1 MTNEERLLKN
11 AQISQTK
18 KDTIGRH
25 HSMLCRTYTCKIH
38 EQSLSKRNKELIER
52 MFIEAKWLKNYILGW
67 SGFLSEDEE
76 YKKSH
81 NIFKFDAQNLKSL
94 THKDKDMND
103 IEVELTLHSMIKAQ
117 IKSDICSNIKTI
129 HTLKQKGL
137 QKNGGAIKFVKE
149 VNYIPLKKYGF
160 THKIISSKRVTLPGL
175 GRKGIIVNGLNQF
188 INIPE
193 IEICN
198 ARLIRRANG
207 LFIQFVTY
215 QSKNKS
221 IKETNRKT
229 LGIDFGC
236 STSFT
241 TSEGEK
247 IDVKIQESERLKKA
261 MTRMNRRM
269 KKGSKNWQR
278 QLKIV
283 QKEYQK
289 QTNRKNDITNK
300 IISKLKEYETIVIQD
315 EQLKNWHKNG
325 HGKAVQ
331 HSVLGRVKSKL
342 KNLDN
347 VVILNRNVPTTKMC
361 TKCGVWHEELRVW
374 DRQFVCDCGVNMD
387 RDVHAAQNM
396 VWFYEN
402 KVGVGRPKFKRV
414 EIKAL
419 CDEALGII
427 TQPQLKK
434 HEDATSLV

>member
-1 MTNEERLLKN
+1 MTKEERLEKN
-11 AQISQTK
+11 KRISQTK
-18 KDTIGRH
+18 KDTLERH
-25 HSMLCRTYTCKIH
+25 SNMLCKTYTCKIH
-38 EQSLSKRNKELIER
+38 EKSLSSKQKEAINRL
-52 MFIEAKWLKNYILGW
+52 FLEAKWLKNYILGW
-67 SGFLSEDEE
+67 SGFLSDDED

-81 NIFKFDAQNLKSL
+81 NIFKFNAQECKNI

-103 IEVELTLHSMIKAQ
+103 IPVELSLHTMIKTEIHQQ
-117 IKSDICSNIKTI
+117 ILSNIKAI
-129 HTLKQKGL
+129 STLKKKGFQKS
-137 QKNGGAIKFVKE
+137 GGVLKFMKE
-149 VNYIPLKKYGF
+149 CKMIPLKKYEY
-160 THKIISSKRVTLPGL
+160 THRIKSSKRVIIAGT

-188 INIPE
+188 INIDG

-198 ARLIRRANG
+198 ARLIKRG
-207 LFIQFVTY
+207 DGIFIQFVTY
-215 QSKNKS
+215 QPKNNN
-221 IKETNRKT
+221 IKKTNGKT

-300 IISKLKEYETIVIQD
+300 IISKLKEYDTIVIQD
-315 EQLKNWHKNG
+315 EQLQNWQKNG
-325 HGKAVQ
+325 HGKAIQ
-331 HSVLGRVKSKL
+331 HSILGRVKSQL
-342 KNLDN
+342 KNMEN
-347 VVILNRNVPTTKMC
+347 VVILNKNVPTTKMC
-361 TKCGVWHEELRVW
+361 TKCGVWHDELKVW
-374 DRQFVCDCGVNMD
+374 DRQFICDCGVNMD

-396 VWFYEN
+396 IWFYEN
-402 KVGVGRPKFKRV
+402 KVGLGRPKFKRV

-419 CDEALGII
+419 CDEALGFI
-427 TQPQLKK
+427 TQPQSMK
-434 HEDATSLV
+434 HEDA

>member
-18 KDTIGRH
+18 KDTLTRH
-25 HSMLCRTYTCKIH
+25 KSMLCRTYTCKIH
-38 EQSLSKRNKELIER
+38 EKSLSKKQKEAIER
-52 MFIEAKWLKNYILGW
+52 MFVEAKWLKNYILGW
-67 SGFLSEDEE
+67 SGFFSEDEE

-81 NIFKFDAQNLKSL
+81 NIFKFDAQKCKTI

-103 IEVELTLHSMIKAQ
+103 VEVELTLHTMIKAQ
-117 IKSDICSNIKTI
+117 IKSDICSNIKTV
-129 HTLKQKGL
+129 HTLKAKGL
-137 QKNGGAIKFVKE
+137 QKNGGALHFIKE
-149 VNYIPLKKYGF
+149 CNCIPLKKYGF
-160 THKIISSKRVTLPGL
+160 THRIASSKRVIVAGT
-175 GRKGIIVNGLNQF
+175 GRKGVIVSGLDQF
-188 INIPE
+188 ISIPD

-198 ARLIRRANG
+198 ARLIRRADG

-215 QSKNKS
+215 QPKNRIRK
-221 IKETNRKT
+221 TNGKT

-283 QKEYQK
+283 RKEYQK
-289 QTNRKNDITNK
+289 ITNKKNDITNK
-300 IISKLKEYETIVIQD
+300 LIAKWSEYDTIVIQD
-315 EQLKNWHKNG
+315 EQLSNWQKNK

-331 HSVLGRVKSKL
+331 HSILGRVKSKL
-342 KNLDN
+342 MSMEN
-347 VVILNRNVPTTKMC
+347 VVYLNRNVPTTKMC
-361 TKCGVWHEELRVW
+361 TKCGVWHDELKVW
-374 DRQFVCDCGVNMD
+374 DRQFICDCGVNMD

-396 VWFYEN
+396 IWFYEN
-402 KVGVGRPKFKRV
+402 KVGLGRPKFKRV

-419 CDEALGII
+419 CDDILDVEA
-427 TQPQLKK
+427 QPQSTK
-434 HEDATSLV
+434 HEDARSLA